1 MTYSTGTSYD
11 FSPFER
17 GSFSRD
23 TYPHTISG
31 AVAFIL
37 SILVGGAI
45 LYVHSIATPNTAFPN
60 VDSGSTVESDV
71 AALPSVDAAPMAA
84 PAVTV
89 APRAYGALLAAP
101 AITPA
106 PHAYGA
112 LPAAPQAANVD
123 NAPADTPAAI
133 VASNAYGALL
143 DPAYSTGFAPVPLGQ
158 SAPLAADFAPLPASP
173 PATVVANVRPIP
185 VPPAVPQQLA
195 QSIPLPTPR
204 PPELRAPASRNQLA
218 ASGRELAE
226 QDKTGV
232 LSSTPPD
239 HSTLFDRL
247 FGTRPAP
254 SGPMLAYA
262 APEDGIAGEE
272 QKSVPG
278 PLPYDHTTAVYDI
291 SAHTVYM
298 PDGTRLEAHS
308 GRGDM
313 LDDPRYVNER
323 MRGPTPPDVY
333 DLQLREQPFHGVQAL
348 RLIPVGN
355 SDVYGRAGLL
365 AHTYML
371 GPNGDSFGCV
381 SFRDYR
387 AFLQAYLHGEVKRLT
402 VVARLN

>member
-1 MTYSTGTSYD
+1 MTYSIGTPYD

-17 GSFSRD
+17 GSFSREAH
-23 TYPHTISG
+23 PHTISG

-37 SILVGGAI
+37 SILVGGGI
-45 LYVHSIATPNTAFPN
+45 LYVHSVGAPDAP
-60 VDSGSTVESDV
+60 
-71 AALPSVDAAPMAA
+71 AAAPSIDEAPVAA
-84 PAVTV
+84 PAVTP
-89 APRAYGALLAAP
+89 APR
-101 AITPA
+101 
-106 PHAYGA
+106 AYGA
-112 LPAAPQAANVD
+112 LPAAPQAGNVD
-123 NAPADTPAAI
+123 QAPAGTPAAI
-133 VASNAYGALL
+133 ATSKAYVAAL
-143 DPAYSTGFAPVPLGQ
+143 DPIYSMGFASVPLGQ
-158 SAPLAADFAPLPASP
+158 SAPLASDFAPLPSSH
-173 PATVVANVRPIP
+173 PATVVADVRPTP
-185 VPPAVPQQLA
+185 LPPAVPEQLA
-195 QSIPLPTPR
+195 QSVPLPAPR
-204 PPELRAPASRNQLA
+204 PPELQAPASHDELA
-218 ASGRELAE
+218 TSGRPSTQ
-226 QDKTGV
+226 QDETTV
-232 LSSTPPD
+232 APSAPAD
-239 HSTLFDRL
+239 HNTFFDRL
-247 FGTRPAP
+247 FGTRPPP

-272 QKSVPG
+272 QKAAPG
-278 PLPYDHTTAVYDI
+278 ALPYDHSTAVYDI

-313 LDDPRYVNER
+313 LDDPRYVSQR

-355 SDVYGRAGLL
+355 NDVYGRAGLL

-381 SFRDYR
+381 SFRDYN

>member
-1 MTYSTGTSYD
+1 MTYSIGTPYD

-17 GSFSRD
+17 GSFSREA
-23 TYPHTISG
+23 YPHTISG

-37 SILVGGAI
+37 SILVGGGI
-45 LYVHSIATPNTAFPN
+45 LYIHS
-60 VDSGSTVESDV
+60 V
-71 AALPSVDAAPMAA
+71 AAPDAPAAPSVDEAPIAA
-84 PAVTV
+84 PAVTPL
-89 APRAYGALLAAP
+89 PR
-101 AITPA
+101 
-106 PHAYGA
+106 AYGA
-112 LPAAPQAANVD
+112 LPAAPMAANVD
-123 NAPADTPAAI
+123 KATAGMPAAI
-133 VASNAYGALL
+133 ATSKAYVALL
-143 DPAYSTGFAPVPLGQ
+143 DPAYSMGFAPVPLGQ
-158 SAPLAADFAPLPASP
+158 SAPLASDFAPLASSH
-173 PATVVANVRPIP
+173 PATVVANVRPTP
-185 VPPAVPQQLA
+185 LPPAVPEQLA
-195 QSIPLPTPR
+195 QSVPLPTPR
-204 PPELRAPASRNQLA
+204 PPELHAPASHDQLA
-218 ASGRELAE
+218 TSGRQLAQ
-226 QDKTGV
+226 QDETTV
-232 LSSTPPD
+232 APSAPAD
-239 HSTLFDRL
+239 HNSFFDRL
-247 FGTRPAP
+247 FGMRPPP

-272 QKSVPG
+272 QKGTPG
-278 PLPYDHTTAVYDI
+278 PLPYDHSTAVYDI

-355 SDVYGRAGLL
+355 NDVYGRAGLL

-381 SFRDYR
+381 SFRDYK
-387 AFLQAYLHGEVKRLT
+387 AFLQAYMHGEVKRLT

>member
-1 MTYSTGTSYD
+1 MTYSIGTPYD

-17 GSFSRD
+17 GSFSREA
-23 TYPHTISG
+23 YPHTISG

-37 SILVGGAI
+37 SILVGGGI
-45 LYVHSIATPNTAFPN
+45 LYVHSIATPDAP
-60 VDSGSTVESDV
+60 
-71 AALPSVDAAPMAA
+71 AAAPSFDEAPIAA
-84 PAVTV
+84 SAVMPL
-89 APRAYGALLAAP
+89 PR
-101 AITPA
+101 
-106 PHAYGA
+106 AYGA

-123 NAPADTPAAI
+123 KAPAGTPAAI
-133 VASNAYGALL
+133 VTSKAYVALL
-143 DPAYSTGFAPVPLGQ
+143 DPTYSMGFAPVPLGQ
-158 SAPLAADFAPLPASP
+158 SAPLASDFAPLPSSHP
-173 PATVVANVRPIP
+173 TTVVANVRPTP
-185 VPPAVPQQLA
+185 LPPAVPEQLA
-195 QSIPLPTPR
+195 QGVPLPAPR
-204 PPELRAPASRNQLA
+204 PPELPAPASHDQLA
-218 ASGRELAE
+218 TSGRQLAQ
-226 QDKTGV
+226 QDETTV
-232 LSSTPPD
+232 APSAPAD
-239 HSTLFDRL
+239 HNTFFDRL
-247 FGTRPAP
+247 FGMRPPP

-262 APEDGIAGEE
+262 NPEDGIAGEE
-272 QKSVPG
+272 QKGAPG
-278 PLPYDHTTAVYDI
+278 PLPYDHATAVYDI

-313 LDDPRYVNER
+313 LDDPRFVSER

-381 SFRDYR
+381 SFRDYK
-387 AFLQAYLHGEVKRLT
+387 AFLQAYMHGEVKRLS

>member
-17 GSFSRD
+17 GSFSRE
-23 TYPHTISG
+23 TYPHTFSG

-60 VDSGSTVESDV
+60 LDAGPTVGSGV
-71 AALPSVDAAPMAA
+71 AALRSVDEAPTAA

-89 APRAYGALLAAP
+89 APGAYGALLAAP
-101 AITPA
+101 AVTPA
-106 PHAYGA
+106 PRAYGA
-112 LPAAPQAANVD
+112 LPAVA
-123 NAPADTPAAI
+123 ADTPAAI
-133 VASNAYGALL
+133 VASNAYVALL
-143 DPAYSTGFAPVPLGQ
+143 DPTYSMGFAPIPLGQ
-158 SAPLAADFAPLPASP
+158 STPLAADFAPLPSSH
-173 PATVVANVRPIP
+173 PATVVANVRPTP
-185 VPPAVPQQLA
+185 LPPAVPQQLA
-195 QSIPLPTPR
+195 QSVPLPTPR
-204 PPELRAPASRNQLA
+204 PSELRAPASHDQLTTSGRQLA
-218 ASGRELAE
+218 Q
-226 QDKTGV
+226 QDETTV
-232 LSSTPPD
+232 PPSAPAD
-239 HSTLFDRL
+239 HNSFFDKL
-247 FGTRPAP
+247 FGMRPPP

-262 APEDGIAGEE
+262 APEDGVAGEE
-272 QKSVPG
+272 QKGAPG
-278 PLPYDHTTAVYDI
+278 ALPYDHATAVYDI

-313 LDDPRYVNER
+313 LDDPRYVSER

-355 SDVYGRAGLL
+355 NDVYGRAGLL

-371 GPNGDSFGCV
+371 GPNGNSFGCV
-381 SFRDYR
+381 SFRDYK